1 MNDAKS
7 REGSCLRVV
16 LVEASV
22 EKKKGKK
29 KKRVAMGSQGA
40 VARRE
45 GEIWGVAGEV

>member
-1 MNDAKS
+1 MSDAKS

-22 EKKKGKK
+22 EKKGKK

>member
-1 MNDAKS
+1 
-7 REGSCLRVV
+7 LRVV

-22 EKKKGKK
+22 EK

-45 GEIWGVAGEV
+45 EIWGVAGEV